1 MVSVDVAEH
10 TTPPTSARGRPS
22 ARRVRPGSL
31 LLPGVLAAAFMLA
44 LLVRLSAHDVVITSD
59 EDNWMKR
66 AGGFTYGL
74 LTGQFGRTYQNG
86 HPGVTTMWVAM
97 LTLGPSRMVQFSDRI
112 TNQRLVAH
120 VAGFWD
126 ALVDARVGFA
136 VVTAA
141 LVALIA

>member
-1 MVSVDVAEH
+1 MASVDLAERSGSPVAA
-10 TTPPTSARGRPS
+10 PSGSSKPRVGARP
-22 ARRVRPGSL
+22 AL
-31 LLPGVLAAAFMLA
+31 LISVLATTFAVA
-44 LLVRLSAHDVVITSD
+44 LVARLLAHDVVITAD

-74 LTGQFGRTYQNG
+74 LNQQFGRTYQNG

-97 LTLGPSRMVQFSDRI
+97 LTLGPNRMVQYADRV

-136 VVTAA
+136 VVT
-141 LVALIA
+141 